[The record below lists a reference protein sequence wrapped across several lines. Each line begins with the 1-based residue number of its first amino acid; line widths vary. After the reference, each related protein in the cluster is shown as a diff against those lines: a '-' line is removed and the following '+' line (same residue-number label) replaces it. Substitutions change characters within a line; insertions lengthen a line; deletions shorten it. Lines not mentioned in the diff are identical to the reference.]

1 MPENLTHP
9 HADTKSVEELLGY
22 KFYIPSY
29 QRGYRWTVKQV
40 EALLNDL
47 KQFTADSASE
57 GPKVFYCLQ
66 PLVVKKHSADSWEVV
81 DGQQRLTTIYLIMK
95 AQPKQVDAVVGDDSF
110 DLHFETR
117 KETSEKFLE
126 NIDTSLS
133 EENIDYYYITK
144 AFEKIQEWFEQLDRS
159 QQLAIIQT
167 LLSSNETGKNVKF
180 IWYELPES
188 EDPIQAFARLNI
200 GKIPLTNSELIR
212 ALFLRSG
219 NFEKNTEEIQKI
231 RIAQE
236 WDLIEK
242 TLQAS
247 DFWYFIHNG
256 KNIPPNRIEYLF
268 NLMAAEEDYG
278 GETNHDEE
286 YRSFHY
292 FNNLLK
298 RNPGDSD
305 EAIRERSKSTWRET
319 KKLFMRLEEWFRD
332 RRLYHLVGF
341 LVHLNITITELKKEA
356 ANRHKSDFDRYL
368 RNRIFEE
375 LFNEPIN
382 LADPDQEL
390 LEETEEDEPEETIL
404 ERIDGFI
411 EKQQYGR
418 NDENLRSILLLFNVV
433 TLLDDDRSN
442 LRFPFDSFKKENWD
456 IEHIRSVDSD
466 KPDRADTQKAW
477 LEGIK
482 TCYDDLE
489 EVDSLKSQIE
499 AVLLSQPFDENG
511 FNQIYDSILESFEEE
526 DSSEADNRIENLTLL
541 DQSTNRSYK
550 NAVFPVKRS
559 RILSL
564 DRSGIFVP
572 LCTRNVF
579 LKCYSN
585 QLDDMRKWKEADKQD
600 YRRELVSMLARF
612 FDKNSNESSSND

>member
-1 MPENLTHP
+1 MPENLKHP
-9 HADTKSVEELLGY
+9 YADTKSVEELLGY
-22 KFYIPSY
+22 KFFIPSY

-47 KQFTADSASE
+47 KQFTADSATE
-57 GPKVFYCLQ
+57 NPKIFYCLQ
-66 PLVVKKHSADSWEVV
+66 PLVVKKHSEDSWEVV

-95 AQPKQVDAVVGDDSF
+95 AQPKQVDAVVGDASF
-110 DLHFETR
+110 KLHFETR
-117 KETSEKFLE
+117 NETSEKFLK

-133 EENIDYYYITK
+133 DENIDYYYITK
-144 AFEKIQEWFEQLDRS
+144 AFEKIQEWFEQLGRPE
-159 QQLAIIQT
+159 QLNLIQT
-167 LLSSNETGKNVKF
+167 LLNDNTTGKNVKF
-180 IWYELPES
+180 IWYELPDS

-268 NLMAAEEDYG
+268 NLMAAEEGFG
-278 GETNHDEE
+278 GEINYDEE

-298 RNPGDSD
+298 RKPEDSD
-305 EAIRERSKSTWRET
+305 EALRDRSKSTWRET

-341 LVHLNITITELKKEA
+341 LVHLNVTITELKKEA
-356 ANRHKSDFDRYL
+356 ATRHKSDFDRYL
-368 RNRIFEE
+368 RDRIFEE
-375 LFNEPIN
+375 LFNESIN
-382 LADPDQEL
+382 LAATDQEL
-390 LEETEEDEPEETIL
+390 LAESEDQDTGKTIL
-404 ERIDGFI
+404 ERIDDFI
-411 EKQQYGR
+411 EQQQYGR
-418 NDENLRSILLLFNVV
+418 NDGTLRSILLLFNVV
-433 TLLDDDRSN
+433 TLLDDERSN
-442 LRFPFDSFKKENWD
+442 LRFPFDSFKEENWD
-456 IEHIRSVDSD
+456 IEHIRSVDSE
-466 KPDRADTQKAW
+466 KPDRPDTQKAW

-482 TCYDDLE
+482 TCYGDIE
-489 EVDSLKSQIE
+489 EVDSMKSQIE
-499 AVLLSQPFDENG
+499 AVLKSQPFDENG
-511 FNQIYDSILESFEEE
+511 FNQIYDSILESFEET

-541 DQSTNRSYK
+541 DQNTNRSYK

-559 RILSL
+559 RILAL

-572 LCTRNVF
+572 LCTRNIF
-579 LKCYSN
+579 LKCYSKK
-585 QLDDMRKWKEADKQD
+585 LDDMRKWKDTDKQD

-612 FDKNSNESSSND
+612 FDKNSNESPSND